1 MGKTVHLP
9 YADSTHANHL
19 VIQLVANRCD
29 GEETVKSFC
38 FPDRRYNLL
47 LKIEYAG
54 RTLYDCQGTS
64 PPNPASNAMCTVVPP
79 GGLAGKLHLQVVLHQ
94 PCPTRLKDVFA
105 QCFWGTPSF
114 WGSVKMK
121 GFVPGCYVTASC

>member
-1 MGKTVHLP
+1 MGKAVLLP
-9 YADSTHANHL
+9 NADNTHACSL
-19 VIQLVANRCD
+19 ETQLVANSCGGKCSVRCLR
-29 GEETVKSFC
+29 

-54 RTLYDCQGTS
+54 RTLYDCQGTT

-94 PCPTRLKDVFA
+94 SCSMRLHTM
-105 QCFWGTPSF
+105 FWGT
-114 WGSVKMK
+114 WSVWAPKEEGVCARLCLHCK
-121 GFVPGCYVTASC
+121 LLRI